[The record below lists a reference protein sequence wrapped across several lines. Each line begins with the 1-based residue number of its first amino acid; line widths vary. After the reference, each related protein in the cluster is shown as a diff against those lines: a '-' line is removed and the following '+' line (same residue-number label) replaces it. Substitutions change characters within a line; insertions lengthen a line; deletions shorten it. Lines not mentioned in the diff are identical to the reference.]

1 MSLMDGLMGALG
13 GALGGQQA
21 GGGASN
27 PMLQLAMQLLAGGG
41 QGGGAA
47 GGLGG
52 LGGLLAAFE
61 RNGLGDIAQSW
72 VGTGQNLP
80 VSPEQLQQVLGGDV
94 LGGLAQQLG
103 LSPQQASSGLAS
115 VLPQLVDRL
124 TPQGSVPSGELDL
137 GGIMNALGLRR

>member
-13 GALGGQQA
+13 GALGGQG

-27 PMLQLAMQLLAGGG
+27 PLLQVAMQMLAGGG
-41 QGGGAA
+41 QGGAA

-61 RNGLGDIAQSW
+61 RNGLGHVAQSW

-80 VSPEQLQQVLGGDV
+80 VSPEQLQQVLGGDL

-103 LSPQQASSGLAS
+103 ISPQQASSGLAD

-124 TPQGSVPSGELDL
+124 TPQGSVPQGQLDV
-137 GGIMNALGLRR
+137 GSIMSALGLGR